1 MGRDLSTLIRNNRMN
16 NLEYYEILKEKL
28 REDGWI
34 EQKCGE
40 IYFLS
45 SVGTN
50 FYKDRE
56 IIHVSLEI
64 DAEQE
69 KVAELKDI

>member
-1 MGRDLSTLIRNNRMN
+1 MD
-16 NLEYYEILKEKL
+16 NLQYYEMLKEKL
-28 REDGWI
+28 IEDGWI
-34 EQKCGE
+34 EQSCGE

-56 IIHVSLEI
+56 IIHLSLEI
-64 DAEQE
+64 DADEE
-69 KVAELKDI
+69 KISESIEI